1 MANPHHVIS
10 SAHRNHKHTV
20 ASHQPAT
27 TGFITQAI
35 SPAQDSERV
44 TGVPASV
51 TMAQAILESG
61 WGKHHMGGANNY
73 FGVKAQ
79 SRHGQIQIGDVAT
92 GYVTKKTGEHLK
104 GKNVTVDANFR
115 SYKDMNGSFIDHGK
129 FLVQNPRYSHAI
141 ANYQK
146 THDADGFA
154 RDIQKAGYATDP
166 DYASKLI
173 KMMKGHNLYQYNLPA
188 K

>member
-1 MANPHHVIS
+1 MSNPHHVVS
-10 SAHRNHKHTV
+10 NPHRHHKHTAAV
-20 ASHQPAT
+20 HRPANAA
-27 TGFITQAI
+27 FISQSAG
-35 SPAQDSERV
+35 PAQESERV

-61 WGKHHMGGANNY
+61 WGQHHIGGANNY
-73 FGVKAQ
+73 FGIKAQ
-79 SRHGQIQIGDVAT
+79 GKAGHINIGDVAT
-92 GYVTKKTGEHLK
+92 GYVTKKTWEHLK

-129 FLVQNPRYSHAI
+129 FLVRNPRYSHAI

-146 THDADGFA
+146 THDADAFA
-154 RDIQKAGYATDP
+154 HDIQKAGYATDP
-166 DYASKLI
+166 DYANKLI